1 MEKTQTSKVEQ
12 DLLEIFERAARIDNP
27 DSALVEGTVSHLLN
41 EEISQDDINQVK
53 RAIDTSSLNLKS
65 VDLVLDRLKKLGVDI
80 SNMTLLVDYVD
91 SLKKALDQ
99 ADKSLADVSFASGAI
114 SSFMGRKLSLP
125 QITQAAI
132 TISGKANSLANAIYD
147 SMGKL
152 VDNIVPLVK
161 TPELKS
167 MPLGSILG
175 TEGMPTAQKVKNS
188 LEKIMSKSMGGGFFG
203 KLKSFFG
210 KPQAGELKKIMS
222 MIPDFNTK
230 FVAGNFVDAILNLS
244 VDQFEKAVAANKDP
258 VKVDQGSIAKVA
270 KQAKEEEV
278 AEEKAEKKGTPPPAS
293 PQESK
298 EAQASAEEKIKT
310 AVQTVAKT
318 KNQSPKIAA
327 KTAIDKWAKSL
338 SKSSQK
344 DLTAKNRLV
353 DLKDIVD
360 TAFVDAAKDVEA
372 QVSAAVQAWRDE
384 HEAQLIKNKRFSKK
398 NFDSLQS
405 MIPKLAGLMLKTK
418 KESKQSITYE
428 MTKKKI
434 HGFLNDVFLEK
445 QTDVLVEGYK
455 RREMLQ
461 YRLNKLA
468 GLKND

>member
-1 MEKTQTSKVEQ
+1 MEEVRISKVEQ
-12 DLLEIFERAARIDNP
+12 DLLEIFERAARIDDP
-27 DSALVEGTVSHLLN
+27 DRALVEGTISHLLN
-41 EEISQDDINQVK
+41 EEISQGDIDQVK
-53 RAIDTSSLNLKS
+53 RAIDTSSQNLKY
-65 VDLVLDRLKKLGVDI
+65 VDMTLDNLKKLGVDV
-80 SNMTLLVDYVD
+80 SKMTLLVDYVD

-132 TISGKANSLANAIYD
+132 TISGKAEAFATAIYN

-152 VDNIVPLVK
+152 MDNIVPLVK

-175 TEGMPTAQKVKNS
+175 TEGFPTEQKVKNS

-210 KPQAGELKKIMS
+210 KPQTGELKKILS
-222 MIPDFNTK
+222 VIPDVNTK
-230 FVAGNFVDAILNLS
+230 FVAADFVDAILNLS
-244 VDQFEKAVAANKDP
+244 VDQIEKAVAAAKEP
-258 VKVDQGSIAKVA
+258 AKLDQGSIAKVA

-278 AEEKAEKKGTPPPAS
+278 SEEKGEKKDAPPPAS
-293 PQESK
+293 PKESK
-298 EAQASAEEKIKT
+298 EAQKSAQENIKSV
-310 AVQTVAKT
+310 VQAVAKT
-318 KNQSPKIAA
+318 RNQSPKIAA
-327 KTAIDKWAKSL
+327 KSAIDKWAKSL

-344 DLTAKNRLV
+344 DLTAKNRLA

-360 TAFVDAAKDVEA
+360 TAFVDAAKDVES

-384 HEAQLIKNKRFSKK
+384 HEEQLIKNKRFSKK

-418 KESKQSITYE
+418 KESRQSITYE

-434 HGFLNDVFLEK
+434 HGFLDNFFFEK
-445 QTDVLVEGYK
+445 QTDVLSEGYERK
-455 RREMLQ
+455 EMLQ